1 MGTKEALTGSEKRS
15 MEKQDSS
22 QSPAPIKD
30 KDIKRTAKIIFAVI
44 LLIGAS
50 VALYKVMNEIFPS
63 HRASHIQIR
72 NRINLEGENVADT
85 VPAGTL
91 DTRRE
96 IRIAIAP
103 IVSPEKS
110 MEMYEPFVG
119 YVAGKLG
126 MKPMAIY
133 RPTYSETNDL
143 VRYQQC
149 DIAIV
154 GTYPFIRGEREFGM
168 QALVVQQ
175 ISGERAYQSIIIVP
189 KTSRAKTIFDLR
201 GKRFAS
207 ADIMS
212 TTGWLFPAMLLMN
225 AGEVPDN
232 FFGQHILTR
241 SHDRS
246 MQAVVDEFVD
256 GAAVH
261 GLVYNQMIEENPSL
275 LQKVKIL
282 TTSGPFGIPPVVA
295 HPNLDPKL
303 RQAIQSVLLN
313 MHEDAHGKPILKML
327 QIERFIIPDAHLF
340 DSLRSAVGKLERWR

>member
-1 MGTKEALTGSEKRS
+1 MEDQGGSEKRS
-15 MEKQDSS
+15 MENKDSP
-22 QSPAPIKD
+22 QSPAPGTD
-30 KDIKRTAKIIFAVI
+30 KDIRRTAKIIFAVI

-50 VALYKVMNEIFPS
+50 VALYQVINEIFPS
-63 HRASHIQIR
+63 HRASRFQIR
-72 NRINLEGENVADT
+72 NRISFEDKNPADA
-85 VPAGTL
+85 VSAGTL
-91 DTRRE
+91 DNRQE
-96 IRIAIAP
+96 IRIAVAP

-110 MEMYEPFVG
+110 MEMYDPFVD

-126 MKPMAIY
+126 RKPAAIY

-154 GTYPFIRGEREFGM
+154 CTYPFIRGEKEFGM
-168 QALVVQQ
+168 QALVVPQVN
-175 ISGERAYQSIIIVP
+175 GEGTYQSIIVVP
-189 KTSRAKTIFDLR
+189 KTSSAKTIFDLR

-212 TTGWLFPAMLLMN
+212 TTGWLFPAILLMD
-225 AGEVPDN
+225 AGEVPDK

-246 MQAVVDEFVD
+246 MQAVIDEFVD

-261 GLVYNQMIEENPSL
+261 GLVYNQMVEEDPSI

-282 TTSGPFGIPPVVA
+282 TKSGPFGIPPIAV

-303 RQAIQSVLLN
+303 KQALRSVFLH
-313 MHEDAHGKPILKML
+313 MHEDARGKTILKKL
-327 QIERFIIPDAHLF
+327 QIERFVIPDAHHF

>member
-1 MGTKEALTGSEKRS
+1 

-22 QSPAPIKD
+22 QSPDSSND
-30 KDIKRTAKIIFAVI
+30 KDVRRTAKIILVVI

-50 VALYKVMNEIFPS
+50 VALYKVMNEILIS
-63 HRASHIQIR
+63 HRVSRFDIR
-72 NRINLEGENVADT
+72 NRISFEEKDTADA
-85 VPAGTL
+85 VSASTL
-91 DTRRE
+91 DTRQE
-96 IRIAIAP
+96 IRIAVAP

-110 MEMYEPFVG
+110 MEMYDSFVD

-126 MKPMAIY
+126 MKSTAIY

-154 GTYPFIRGEREFGM
+154 CTYPFIRGEKEFGM
-168 QALVVQQ
+168 QALVVPQVN
-175 ISGERAYQSIIIVP
+175 GEGSYQSIIVVP
-189 KTSRAKTIFDLR
+189 KTSRAKTILDLR

-212 TTGWLFPAMLLMN
+212 TTGWLFPAMLLMD
-225 AGEVPDN
+225 AGEVPDK

-246 MQAVVDEFVD
+246 MEAVIDGFVD

-261 GLVYNQMIEENPSL
+261 GLVYSQMVEGNPSI

-282 TTSGPFGIPPVVA
+282 AKSGPFGVPPIVV

-303 RQAIQSVLLN
+303 KQALQSILLK
-313 MHEDAHGKPILKML
+313 MHEDASGKPILKKL
-327 QIERFIIPDAHLF
+327 QIERFVIPDAHHF
-340 DSLRSAVGKLERWR
+340 DFLRSAVGKLERWR

>member
-1 MGTKEALTGSEKRS
+1 

-22 QSPAPIKD
+22 QSPAPGND
-30 KDIKRTAKIIFAVI
+30 GDIRRTAKIVFAVI

-50 VALYKVMNEIFPS
+50 VALYKVMNELFPS
-63 HRASHIQIR
+63 HRASRFQIR
-72 NRINLEGENVADT
+72 DRINLEGENAADA

-91 DTRRE
+91 DTRQE

-110 MEMYEPFVG
+110 MEMYEPFVD
-119 YVAGKLG
+119 YAASKLG
-126 MKPMAIY
+126 MKPTAIY

-143 VRYQQC
+143 VRYRQC
-149 DIAIV
+149 DFAIV
-154 GTYPFIRGEREFGM
+154 CTYPFIRGEREFGM
-168 QALVVQQ
+168 QALVVPQVN
-175 ISGERAYQSIIIVP
+175 GERTYQSILVVP
-189 KTSRAKTIFDLR
+189 ETSRAKTIFDLR

-212 TTGWLFPAMLLMN
+212 TTGWLFPAMLLMD
-225 AGEVPDN
+225 AGEVPDK

-246 MQAVVDEFVD
+246 MQAVMDGFVD

-261 GLVYNQMIEENPSL
+261 GLVYNKMVEENPSI

-282 TTSGPFGIPPVVA
+282 TKSGPFGIPPVVA

-303 RQAIQSVLLN
+303 KQAIQSVLLK
-313 MHEDAHGKPILKML
+313 MHEDEHGKPILKKL
-327 QIERFIIPDAHLF
+327 QIERFVIPDAHLF